1 MNYDHA
7 FISLG
12 AKKPRGKS
20 SGRNA
25 VLRSEGGGGDY
36 TQKKVL
42 WGETQPQGLTPYPF
56 IPPFLTER

>member
-25 VLRSEGGGGDY
+25 VLRSEGGG
-36 TQKKVL
+36 TILKKRFYRGRLSRKV
-42 WGETQPQGLTPYPF
+42 
-56 IPPFLTER
+56 

>member
-25 VLRSEGGGGDY
+25 VLRSEGGGGGDY

-42 WGETQPQGLTPYPF
+42 
-56 IPPFLTER
+56 

>member
-25 VLRSEGGGGDY
+25 VLRSEGGGGGGGGGIQKKGCGGGGDY

-42 WGETQPQGLTPYPF
+42 
-56 IPPFLTER
+56 